1 MPIFECLEC
10 QKDIQQ
16 LLFTDEETREL
27 ICEQC
32 LEKQTTCF
40 NRMVLETR
48 EMEASVQFVR
58 NNFDAE
64 ASAYCAKARISQD
77 RLFQE
82 KRAID
87 HYQKMKAKM
96 QALAEEEKILQQEE
110 RELIDELMV
119 LH

>member
-1 MPIFECLEC
+1 MPIIECLEC
-10 QKDIQQ
+10 QSDIQS
-16 LLFTDEETREL
+16 LLFSDSDTKEL

-64 ASAYCAKARISQD
+64 ASNYCAKARINQD

-82 KRAID
+82 KRANE
-87 HYQKMKAKM
+87 HYQKIKAKM
-96 QALAEEEKILQQEE
+96 E
-110 RELIDELMV
+110 ELI
-119 LH
+119 